1 METVG
6 GGNTILFMK
15 SKKKKKRQILTLKN
29 LPVCN
34 HNLDKTN
41 EHVLIAAAPT

>member
-1 METVG
+1 MMETVG

-15 SKKKKKRQILTLKN
+15 SKKKKWQILTLKN